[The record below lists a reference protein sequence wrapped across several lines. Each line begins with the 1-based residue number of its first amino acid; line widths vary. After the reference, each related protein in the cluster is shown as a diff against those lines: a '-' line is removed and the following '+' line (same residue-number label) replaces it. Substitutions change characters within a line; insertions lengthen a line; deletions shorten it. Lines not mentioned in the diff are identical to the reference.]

1 MKKVFSVL
9 VLLVLVLTPLLSYA
23 AMAQEISPR
32 SAYVKAKDVKDA
44 PWFQLKGLKKVQ
56 LAKGTETSVELVLK
70 DEAFALYDEDAA
82 FVLNEGFYEVFVG
95 TSQPDSRSIALTGKK
110 PESFSV
116 VCKKR
121 EIL

>member
-1 MKKVFSVL
+1 MGAYDGAETVQV
-9 VLLVLVLTPLLSYA
+9 
-23 AMAQEISPR
+23 
-32 SAYVKAKDVKDA
+32 YVKAKDVKNA

-56 LAKGTETSVELVLK
+56 LEKGTEKCVEIVLK

-82 FVLNEGFYEVFVG
+82 FVLNEGAYEVFVG

-116 VCKKR
+116 VCKTT